1 MSVESFHI
9 LVKSNQFERNFIM
22 NLQRISDLP
31 PLPQRPVDSHKGTFG
46 KVLVIAGSAGMSG
59 AASLSG
65 MGALRGGAGL
75 VFLAIPQEIQSIVAA
90 VNPCYLTL
98 PLHVEPSGQLTGP
111 SAKMLLGQIDDFAA
125 IAIGPGLGKA
135 PWVQML
141 IWKLYAE
148 LKQPLIIDAD
158 ALNVIAASDQHLPA
172 AAGPRLFTPHPGEF
186 ARLTGKSISEISE
199 DRETHACEYAQQQQ
213 VVLLL
218 KGADTVIT
226 DGSRIAVNTTGNSG
240 MSTGGTGDVLTGL
253 LTALCGQGM
262 PAFAAAQLAA
272 HLHGLAGDLA
282 AEDLSQP
289 ALIASDLIDYLP
301 DAWLQ
306 LQNET
311 DN

>member
-1 MSVESFHI
+1 M
-9 LVKSNQFERNFIM
+9 SNQFERIFIM
-22 NLQRISDLP
+22 NLQRISNLP
-31 PLPQRPVDSHKGTFG
+31 PLPSRPVDSHKGTFG
-46 KVLVIAGSAGMSG
+46 KVLVIAGSSGMSG
-59 AASLSG
+59 AACLSG

-111 SAKMLLGQIDDFAA
+111 SAKFLLPQIYDSAA
-125 IAIGPGLGKA
+125 IAIGPGLGKL

-148 LKQPLIIDAD
+148 YEQPLVIDAD
-158 ALNVIAASDQHLPA
+158 ALNAIAVSDQSLPA
-172 AAGPRLFTPHPGEF
+172 AAGPRIFTPHPGEF
-186 ARLTGKSISEISE
+186 ARLTGKSITEISE
-199 DRETHACEYAQQQQ
+199 DREAAAVEYARQHQII
-213 VVLLL
+213 LLL

-226 DGSRIAVNTTGNSG
+226 DGTSIAVNTTGNSG

-253 LTALCGQGM
+253 LTALCGQGIS
-262 PAFAAAQLAA
+262 PFAAAQLAA

-289 ALIASDLIDYLP
+289 ALIASDLLDYLP

-306 LQNET
+306 LQSEMENE
-311 DN
+311 